1 MVGQQLDCKHMG
13 TEAVMLSGDDM
24 TLSRPF
30 CTRTKEHLMEF
41 VDRKL
46 TPNKIHGGGLHR
58 EHIKQ
63 KPLAQE
69 MLESQINGD
78 WERK

>member
-1 MVGQQLDCKHMG
+1 
-13 TEAVMLSGDDM
+13 
-24 TLSRPF
+24 
-30 CTRTKEHLMEF
+30 MEF
-41 VDRKL
+41 MDRKL
-46 TPNKIHGGGLHR
+46 TPNKIHRGGLHR

>member
-24 TLSRPF
+24 TLSHSF